1 MHTDNLRKSG
11 TMIDL
16 EKKKILLVRND
27 NVGDLI
33 CTTPA
38 IEALRKKYPNTQ
50 IDIVVN
56 SYNYDAIHKNPF
68 VDTIYCYTKPKHTK
82 KLSEKLKAGLG
93 KLKILFDIRKEKYDA
108 VVVFRTGYSKSAEL
122 FASVTGAAHS
132 IGVKNPKGRDR
143 FTMHIPFSG
152 DRHEVEFCYDCLVPF
167 GVEPGKERTRFYI
180 EEGMQKRY
188 DDMKTQIVFHIS
200 ARMQENKMSY
210 EKLKALLDLLGK
222 PVVITAEPDDF
233 ALAEKLAKHTT
244 SRFIQTESFLD
255 LGALV
260 MRAELFITLEG
271 GAMHLAPALG
281 VPTMALFGKSPV
293 ERWYPWGYKNL
304 VLQDKSKKAENIEN
318 KKIVAK
324 VNEVL
329 NKHSSGVNEDA

>member
-1 MHTDNLRKSG
+1 MYTDNLRNRRA
-11 TMIDL
+11 MIDL
-16 EKKKILLVRND
+16 DKKKILLVRND

-38 IEALRKKYPNTQ
+38 IEALRKKYPDAQ

-68 VDTIYCYTKPKHTK
+68 VDTVYCYTKPKHKK

-122 FASVTGAAHS
+122 FANVAAAPVRV
-132 IGVKNPKGRDR
+132 GVKDPKGRDR
-143 FTMHIPFSG
+143 LTVHIPFSE
-152 DRHEVEFCYDCLVPF
+152 DRHEVEFCYDCLAPL
-167 GVEPGKERTRFYI
+167 GVKAGKERTRFYMA
-180 EEGMQKRY
+180 EDMKKRY
-188 DDMKTQIVFHIS
+188 EDVEAQIVFHIS

-210 EKLKALLDLLGK
+210 TKLKEILDLLGQ

-233 ALAEKLAKHTT
+233 NMAKKLAESTT

-281 VPTMALFGKSPV
+281 VPTMALFGKSPI

-304 VLQDKSKKAENIEN
+304 VLQDKSKRAENIEN
-318 KKIVAK
+318 NKIVAK

-329 NKHSSGVNEDA
+329 PKNSSGVKEDD